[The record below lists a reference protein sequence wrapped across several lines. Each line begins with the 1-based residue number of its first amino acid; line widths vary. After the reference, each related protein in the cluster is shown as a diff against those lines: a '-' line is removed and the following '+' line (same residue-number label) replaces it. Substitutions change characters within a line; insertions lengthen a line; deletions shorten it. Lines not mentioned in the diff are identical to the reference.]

1 MLSFT
6 ETKERIYVK
15 GYGFLLL
22 AKKISKNPIVKYRQK
37 LHDSPKKSTANA
49 LKMVSNRA
57 IQKLV
62 GKELQRKSQK
72 LLQRLPMWIQSNY
85 LH

>member
-1 MLSFT
+1 MICFT
-6 ETKERIYVK
+6 ETKEQIYVK
-15 GYGFLLL
+15 GCGFLLL
-22 AKKISKNPIVKYRQK
+22 AKKMSKNPIIKYSQK

-62 GKELQRKSQK
+62 GKEL
-72 LLQRLPMWIQSNY
+72 
-85 LH
+85 

>member
-1 MLSFT
+1 MS
-6 ETKERIYVK
+6 RAMDSYCSQ
-15 GYGFLLL
+15 
-22 AKKISKNPIVKYRQK
+22 KKISKNPIVKYRQK